1 MALPSSGTLS
11 MSEIRAELGVTGQA
25 PFSLYNASIGTY
37 ATINTC
43 SQYRPNGTSPYAI
56 SEWYSYC
63 HSCTCG
69 TSFCFGYSTSSCS
82 AACDDYLPSCVW
94 I

>member
-1 MALPSSGTLS
+1 MPLPSSGTLS
-11 MSEIRAELGVTGQA
+11 MSSIRAELNVTGQA
-25 PFSLYNASIGTY
+25 PFSLADASTGVY

-43 SQYRPNGTSPYAI
+43 SQFRPNGVSPYAI

-69 TSFCFGYSTSSCS
+69 IQFCLNYSASDCATVC
-82 AACDDYLPSCVW
+82 ALGTPNCT
-94 I
+94 